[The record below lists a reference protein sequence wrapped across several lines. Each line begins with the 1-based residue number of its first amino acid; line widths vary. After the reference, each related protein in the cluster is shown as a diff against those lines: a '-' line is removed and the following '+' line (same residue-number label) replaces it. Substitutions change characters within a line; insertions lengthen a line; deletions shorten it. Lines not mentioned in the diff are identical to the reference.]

1 MEKAI
6 VVRLKKGKGVFE
18 VLTHHGAVEQWR
30 AKKLGWDKVCVA
42 DVVFKDSKKGDRCSD
57 AELVE
62 AFGTSDVATVLQ
74 LVCEK
79 GEVQQTADDRKKAS
93 ERRRFP
99 TAAFFSRAFSSG
111 GQAAAGGAVPGQVL
125 H

>member
-6 VVRLKKGKGVFE
+6 VVRLKKGKGHFE

-42 DVVFKDSKKGDRCSD
+42 DAVFKDSKKGERCSD

-62 AFGTSDVATVLQ
+62 AFGSSDMATVCQ
-74 LVCEK
+74 LICEK
-79 GEVQQTADDRKKAS
+79 GEDD
-93 ERRRFP
+93 FILLDH
-99 TAAFFSRAFSSG
+99 FFEL
-111 GQAAAGGAVPGQVL
+111 P
-125 H
+125 